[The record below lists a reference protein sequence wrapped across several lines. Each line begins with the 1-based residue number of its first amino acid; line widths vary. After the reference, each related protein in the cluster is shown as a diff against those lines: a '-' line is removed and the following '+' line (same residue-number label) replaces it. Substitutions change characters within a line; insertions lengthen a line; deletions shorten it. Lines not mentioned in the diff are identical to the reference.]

1 MTGLPA
7 ALLLLLASCAIAG
20 EPAPQ
25 PGAQPLTPSQG
36 APVALTE
43 TITETTVGDLG
54 GESVPMGN
62 MTRMDYTLPDGTTRH
77 GLVCSLAIGGRVGVF
92 VGLDSV
98 VDVEGTRWQVTGIE
112 KVPGQLGSVTLKRLA
127 D

>member
-1 MTGLPA
+1 MTPVST

-20 EPAPQ
+20 EPAPTT
-25 PGAQPLTPSQG
+25 GAQLVPPKSD
-36 APVALTE
+36 AITE

-62 MTRMDYTLPDGTTRH
+62 MTRMDYLLPDGTTRN
-77 GLVCSLAIGGRVGVF
+77 GLVCSLAIGGRIGVF
-92 VGLDSV
+92 VGLDSI

-112 KVPGQLGSVTLKRLA
+112 KVPNQLGSVTLKRLG

>member
-1 MTGLPA
+1 MTPVFT
-7 ALLLLLASCAIAG
+7 ALFLLLASCAIAG

-25 PGAQPLTPSQG
+25 TGAQPVTTPK
-36 APVALTE
+36 PDALTE

-62 MTRMDYTLPDGTTRH
+62 MTRMDYVLPDGTTRN

-92 VGLDSV
+92 VGLDSI

-112 KVPGQLGSVTLKRLA
+112 KVPNQLGSVTLKRLG